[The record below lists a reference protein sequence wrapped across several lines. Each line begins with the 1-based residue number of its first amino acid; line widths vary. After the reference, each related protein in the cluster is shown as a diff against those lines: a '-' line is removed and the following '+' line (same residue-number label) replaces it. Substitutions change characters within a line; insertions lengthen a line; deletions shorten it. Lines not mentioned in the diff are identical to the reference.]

1 MFKEKLLLITE
12 DNQLVREINLGENE
26 ELYVRNKNKCEYL
39 INRFKNTEEIK
50 EYLENENLNNYY
62 HLFYKYQENIFNDI
76 KSAAGKS
83 ANTHIIRF
91 LILCNHLNF
100 RNKCVDDRN
109 RNIKKSDLS
118 KVWNC
123 KDRAKVKETFDLLLK
138 LKYIKIDSKNNIS
151 INENIAKKGKIIKMN
166 SNETYTRIFSDN
178 LQTLINNSNA
188 KSQKKLS
195 NLLNILPFINYK
207 YNILCENPEETE
219 ITEIIP
225 LTWKDVAKLCNYEE
239 KNYKRLKKDL
249 MDLEL
254 DNRHI
259 IGEFNI
265 SNNTAIVVNPKIY
278 YAYSEVETI
287 KYLDALFT
295 LLDK

>member
-26 ELYVRNKNKCEYL
+26 ELYIRNKEKCEYL

-50 EYLENENLNNYY
+50 EYLSDKNLNNYY
-62 HLFYKYQENIFNDI
+62 HLFYKYNENIFNDI
-76 KSAAGKS
+76 KEITGKS

-91 LILCNHLNF
+91 LILCNYLNF

-118 KVWNC
+118 RVWNC
-123 KDRAKVKETFDLLLK
+123 KDKAKVKETFDLLLK

-151 INENIAKKGKIIKMN
+151 INEQIAKKGKIITMK

-178 LQTLINNSNA
+178 LQALINKSSVR
-188 KSQKKLS
+188 SQKKLS
-195 NLLNILPFINYK
+195 NLLNILPFINFK
-207 YNILCENPEETE
+207 YNILCSNPKETE
-219 ITEIIP
+219 ITEIEP
-225 LTWKDVAKLCNYEE
+225 LNWKDVAKICGYEE
-239 KNYKRLKKDL
+239 LSYKRLKKDL

-254 DNRHI
+254 DNKHI
-259 IGEFNI
+259 IGQFNI
-265 SNNTAIVVNPKIY
+265 SKKMAIVVNPKVY
-278 YAYSEVETI
+278 YAYSEVETV

-295 LLDK
+295 LLDN